1 MMARRAALRG
11 GGIAQL
17 LNEGHWKRGK
27 WVSVCYRESRE
38 GRWGV
43 LAGRRFGNAVQR
55 NRIRRR
61 MREIGRGLG
70 LGSTEWEIALF
81 PLKRAGQATH
91 EELSLDMAD
100 LLHRSGVL

>member
-1 MMARRAALRG
+1 MMARRAALRRRA
-11 GGIAQL
+11 ITQL

-27 WVSVCYRESRE
+27 WVSMCFRKSLE

-61 MREIGRGLG
+61 MHEIGRGLG
-70 LGSTEWEIALF
+70 LGSTDWEIAFF
-81 PLKRAGQATH
+81 PLRRAGQATH